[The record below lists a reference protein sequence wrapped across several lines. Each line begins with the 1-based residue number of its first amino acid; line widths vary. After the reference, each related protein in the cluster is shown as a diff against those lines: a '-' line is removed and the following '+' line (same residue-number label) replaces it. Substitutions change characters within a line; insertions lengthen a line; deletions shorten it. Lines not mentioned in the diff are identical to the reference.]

1 MKIVING
8 EGREIPEDLNVAS
21 LIEHLGM
28 LPNRVALE
36 RNREIVPRAQ
46 WKETQVQ
53 ANDSFEIVHLVGG
66 G

>member
-1 MKIVING
+1 MTVVING
-8 EGREIPEDLNVAS
+8 ESREIPDNLNVAA

-28 LPNRVALE
+28 KLDRVALE
-36 RNREIVPRAQ
+36 RNRDILPRVR
-46 WKETQVQ
+46 WKETQVR